1 MAILHIETLM
11 YNPIFTSKMIQCFMT
26 GYEKDLDLKIIFY
39 VLPIVMYKDSRE
51 RLNSA
56 RADSTIYSMFSKEID
71 FKEYGTKLN
80 SRLCLNHVK
89 DVFEDYIKITKQA
102 IIILA
107 NQDKISIS
115 NNISLQEKLQYNK
128 TPNLIRDYFK
138 AAFYLGKM
146 LKDIQIEEFEELL
159 GLKLDK

>member
-11 YNPIFTSKMIQCFMT
+11 FNPIFTSKIIQCFMT
-26 GYEKDLDLKIIFY
+26 GYEKELDFKMIFY
-39 VLPIVMYKDSRE
+39 ILPVVMYKDARE

-56 RADSTIYSMFSKEID
+56 RSDSTIYSIFAKEIN

-80 SRLCLNHVK
+80 SKLCLKHVK
-89 DVFEDYIKITKQA
+89 YVFEDYIKITKQS

-107 NQDKISIS
+107 NQEKISIS
-115 NNISLQEKLQYNK
+115 NIISLQEKLPYNK

-146 LKDIQIEEFEELL
+146 LKGMQIEEFEDLI

>member
-11 YNPIFTSKMIQCFMT
+11 FNPIFMSKIIQCFMT
-26 GYEKDLDLKIIFY
+26 GYEKELDFKVIFY
-39 VLPIVMYKDSRE
+39 ILPVVMYKDARE

-56 RADSTIYSMFSKEID
+56 RSDSTIYSIFTKEID
-71 FKEYGTKLN
+71 FKEYGAKLN
-80 SRLCLNHVK
+80 SKFCLNHVK
-89 DVFEDYIKITKQA
+89 DVFEDYIKITKQS

-107 NQDKISIS
+107 NQQKISIS
-115 NNISLQEKLQYNK
+115 NNISLQEILLYNK

-138 AAFYLGKM
+138 AAFYLGKI
-146 LKDIQIEEFEELL
+146 LKDIKIEEFEELI